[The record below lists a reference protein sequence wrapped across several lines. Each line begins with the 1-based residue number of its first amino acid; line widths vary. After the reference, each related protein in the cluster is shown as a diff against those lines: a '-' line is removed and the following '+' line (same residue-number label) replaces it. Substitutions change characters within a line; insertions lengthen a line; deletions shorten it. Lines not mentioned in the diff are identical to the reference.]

1 MSASTEQI
9 KELRDSTGA
18 GVLDCKKALDE
29 AGGDMEKAAAILHE
43 RGLAKAAKKAD
54 RETEAGV
61 LDLYSHGGGRVGVMV
76 EVNCET
82 DFVART
88 DEFREFAHEM
98 ALQVA
103 ATSPLWVSVDDV
115 PEDVLAERRAAFTE
129 EALAEDKP
137 EDVVERIVE
146 GRLAKFLDESCLLG
160 QAYIRDDSKTV
171 EGLLKETVAAIGE
184 NIQVRRFVRWELAE
198 EIA

>member
-1 MSASTEQI
+1 MSASTELI
-9 KELRDSTGA
+9 KELRDATGA
-18 GVLDCKKALDE
+18 GVLECKKALDE
-29 AGGDMEKAAAILHE
+29 AGGDIEKATAILHE

-61 LDLYSHGGGRVGVMV
+61 LDLYSHGEGRVGVMI

-88 DEFREFAHEM
+88 DKFRQFAHEM

-103 ATSPLWVSVDDV
+103 ATSPRWVSADDV
-115 PEDVLAERRAAFTE
+115 PEDVLDERRAAYTE

-137 EDVVERIVE
+137 EDIIERIVD
-146 GRLAKFLDESCLLG
+146 GRMAKFVDESCLLG

-171 EGLLKETVAAIGE
+171 EELLKETVAGIGE
-184 NIQVRRFVRWELAE
+184 NIQIRRFARWEVAE